1 MVVDVHDKSVVTTGR
16 YDSSLIKNGKTFDH
30 ILDVH
35 TGYPVKADTAS
46 LTIIADL
53 SVDGEIWTTRLF
65 GKTTEEIIGTLNQL
79 SNIEGVVIND
89 KGEVF
94 YSCGM
99 NELIL

>member
-1 MVVDVHDKSVVTTGR
+1 MIFPMPNFS
-16 YDSSLIKNGKTFDH
+16 
-30 ILDVH
+30 
-35 TGYPVKADTAS
+35 VKALQQLYKMRESFLKTS
-46 LTIIADL
+46 LTIISDL

-65 GKTTEEIIGTLNQL
+65 GKTTEEIIDTLNQL